1 MDQEIKFE
9 IVNESTSLMMTSAT
23 TSVRVVIAGMTC
35 QKCERLIREALLENV
50 DGVVGVDVH
59 RSDGYAN
66 VEVKSQAWT
75 TQRHR
80 LKGDIVRVIQEL
92 VNGKF
97 KAKIVDDASTTSASD
112 ASTTSAS
119 DAGKI
124 FVYFAKVCLSH
135 CQMEQKLRNYF
146 ALADDVAVSYVKIL
160 KTFQLKLSCK
170 SALTFD

>member
-112 ASTTSAS
+112 A
-119 DAGKI
+119 GKI

-135 CQMEQKLRNYF
+135 CQMEQILRNYF

-170 SALTFD
+170 SALTFDCHLHCK